1 MKTDCY
7 CWRWYIYD
15 RTLWVNAKKLV
26 STTCWYN
33 RLKIGYRCTVGRRWC
48 GYCQSAL
55 SRYYCATEYY
65 QNLQISEQRLS
76 LWDPQSLEHTITH
89 NCLLILYVHT
99 PFFFCTCI
107 KYSNSNISEQ
117 LCYLPPGGVS
127 YNLAHWTTCTC
138 TCYLSKVNPLLTLKD
153 GSSSWMCWIEHK
165 NANTCET

>member
-1 MKTDCY
+1 MHSRQEVMWLLSVCIISLLLCY
-7 CWRWYIYD
+7 RILPELTNF
-15 RTLWVNAKKLV
+15 RAV
-26 STTCWYN
+26 SVSL
-33 RLKIGYRCTVGRRWC
+33 R
-48 GYCQSAL
+48 SP
-55 SRYYCATEYY
+55 
-65 QNLQISEQRLS
+65 ISG
-76 LWDPQSLEHTITH
+76 TH
-89 NCLLILYVHT
+89 NNTQLLAYIVRTHSI
-99 PFFFCTCI
+99 FFCTCI